1 MDMMKIFM
9 ELNNINWKQNLDNI
23 INKMTMEELEILL
36 EKAKEIEQ
44 IKGD

>member
-1 MDMMKIFM
+1 M
-9 ELNNINWKQNLDNI
+9 ESYAEIKQNLDSI

-44 IKGD
+44 IKGE